1 MSISEQA
8 ALRFERITR
17 EHIPKLLPIEHEA
30 YPDPWTQGM
39 FRQEI
44 ESRSSHFYVLHL
56 GDTVVGYG
64 GFWLVLDEA
73 HVTKVT
79 VAEAYRG
86 LGYGRRLMEHLLERS
101 AWLGGASIRLE
112 VREQNEAALQLY
124 SSLGF
129 ARIGLRK
136 GYYAKTNENAV
147 VMFRNLEEPE
157 IEPPGSPV

>member
-17 EHIPKLLPIEHEA
+17 EHIAQLLPIEHEA

-44 ESRSSHFYVLHL
+44 ESRNSHFYILHL
-56 GDTVVGYG
+56 GEEIVGYG
-64 GFWLVLDEA
+64 GFWLILDEA

-79 VAEAYRG
+79 VAEAHRG
-86 LGYGRRLMEHLLERS
+86 QGYGRRLMEYLLERS

-112 VREQNEAALQLY
+112 VREQNEPALQLY
-124 SSLGF
+124 TSVGF
-129 ARIGLRK
+129 QRVGLRK

-147 VMFRNLEEPE
+147 VMFRNLDEPE
-157 IEPPGSPV
+157 AEAPDPPV